1 MSDHQSIRVRDEWF
15 SRAKYPDR
23 IEHCLGFEKND
34 KGIRSA
40 YGIPN
45 SSDQGQSKDKKTKYI
60 TTESLATSSA
70 VRNWNGAAQMSTGEF
85 ILLIADDL
93 VPNFEWDLNIEK
105 FISSN
110 CFKDGILK
118 FTDDRFTS
126 LANIHND
133 TLLPRHPGFLRE
145 TYNELGYVFDYNF
158 DSTGP
163 DFDLLIYALANGC
176 LRDARSIKFHHSIG
190 PIYSE
195 NSELI
200 CGCYENK
207 MIRPVRTISQIRMHS
222 RKPSEIESLLEKKW
236 HKSYMFM
243 GNLACINRLSNHF
256 MNSMKSSKKNYP
268 AFLITKSLIKYVLN
282 KFLCP
287 SFWR

>member
-40 YGIPN
+40 YGIIN

-70 VRNWNGAAQMSTGEF
+70 VRNWNSAAQISTGEF

-110 CFKDGILK
+110 GFREGIFK
-118 FTDDRFTS
+118 FTDDRCTS
-126 LANIHND
+126 LANLQND

-145 TYNELGYVFDYNF
+145 TYNKLGYVFDYNF

-190 PIYSE
+190 PIFSE
-195 NSELI
+195 NSKLI

-207 MIRPVRTISQIRMHS
+207 MIRPMRTISQIRMHS

-236 HKSYMFM
+236 HKSYIFM
-243 GNLACINRLSNHF
+243 GHLACINRLSNCF
-256 MNSMKSSKKNYP
+256 INSMKSSKKNYP

>member
-1 MSDHQSIRVRDEWF
+1 MSDYQSIRVRDEWLF
-15 SRAKYPDR
+15 RAKYPDR

-34 KGIRSA
+34 NGIRSV

-45 SSDQGQSKDKKTKYI
+45 SSNQGQSKDKKTKYI

-70 VRNWNGAAQMSTGEF
+70 VRNWNGAAQISTGEF

-93 VPNFEWDLNIEK
+93 VPNFEWDLKIEN
-105 FISSN
+105 FIASN
-110 CFKDGILK
+110 GFRDGIFK
-118 FTDDRFTS
+118 FTDDRCIS
-126 LANIHND
+126 LKNLPND
-133 TLLPRHPGFLRE
+133 TLLPRHPGFLRD
-145 TYNELGYVFDYNF
+145 TYNELGYVFDNSF
-158 DSTGP
+158 ESTGP

-195 NSELI
+195 DSKLM
-200 CGCYENK
+200 CGCYNSK
-207 MIRPVRTISQIRMHS
+207 KSHSVRTISQTRMHS
-222 RKPSEIESLLEKKW
+222 QKQSEIQSLLEKKW
-236 HKSYMFM
+236 HKSYILM
-243 GNLACINRLSNHF
+243 GYLACINRLSNNF
-256 MNSMKSSKKNYP
+256 MNYMKLNKKNYP
-268 AFLITKSLIKYVLN
+268 TSLITKSLVKYVLN

>member
-1 MSDHQSIRVRDEWF
+1 MSDYQSIRVRDEWF

-34 KGIRSA
+34 NGIRSA

-45 SSDQGQSKDKKTKYI
+45 SSNQGQSKDKKTKYI
-60 TTESLATSSA
+60 TTESLTTSSA
-70 VRNWNGAAQMSTGEF
+70 VRNWNGAAQISTGEF

-93 VPNFEWDLNIEK
+93 VPNFEWDLKIEN
-105 FISSN
+105 FITSN
-110 CFKDGILK
+110 GFRDGIFK
-118 FTDDRFTS
+118 FTDDRCAS
-126 LANIHND
+126 LTNLQND
-133 TLLPRHPGFLRE
+133 TLLPRHPGILRD

-163 DFDLLIYALANGC
+163 DFDLLIYALSNGC

-195 NSELI
+195 DSKLI
-200 CGCYENK
+200 CGCHENK
-207 MIRPVRTISQIRMHS
+207 KSLSLRTISQIRMHS
-222 RKPSEIESLLEKKW
+222 QKPSEIESILEKKW
-236 HKSYMFM
+236 HRSYIFM
-243 GNLACINRLSNHF
+243 GNLACINRLSNF
-256 MNSMKSSKKNYP
+256 FINSMKSGKKNYP
-268 AFLITKSLIKYVLN
+268 AILITKSLIKYVLN

>member
-1 MSDHQSIRVRDEWF
+1 MSNYQSIRVRDEWF

-34 KGIRSA
+34 TGIRSV

-45 SSDQGQSKDKKTKYI
+45 SSNQGQSKDKKTKYI
-60 TTESLATSSA
+60 TTESLASSSA
-70 VRNWNGAAQMSTGEF
+70 VRNWNGAAQISTGEF

-93 VPNFEWDLNIEK
+93 VPNFEWDSQIES
-105 FISSN
+105 FITSN
-110 CFKDGILK
+110 DFRDGIFK
-118 FTDDRFTS
+118 FTDDRCVS
-126 LANIHND
+126 LINLPND
-133 TLLPRHPGFLRE
+133 TLLPRHPGFLRD
-145 TYNELGYVFDYNF
+145 TYNELGYVFDNSF

-163 DFDLLIYALANGC
+163 DFDLLIYALSNGY

-195 NSELI
+195 NSELT

-207 MIRPVRTISQIRMHS
+207 MIRPMRTISQIRMHS

-243 GNLACINRLSNHF
+243 GNLACINRLSNNF
-256 MNSMKSSKKNYP
+256 MNYMKLNKKNYP
-268 AFLITKSLIKYVLN
+268 ASLITKSLVKYALN

>member
-1 MSDHQSIRVRDEWF
+1 MSDYQSIRVRDEWF

-23 IEHCLGFEKND
+23 VEHCLGFEKND
-34 KGIRSA
+34 NGIRSA

-45 SSDQGQSKDKKTKYI
+45 ISNQGQSKDKKTRYI

-93 VPNFEWDLNIEK
+93 VPNFDWDLKIEN
-105 FISSN
+105 FIASN
-110 CFKDGILK
+110 SFGDGIFK
-118 FTDDRFTS
+118 FTDDRCTS
-126 LANIHND
+126 LTNLQND
-133 TLLPRHPGFLRE
+133 TLLPRHPGFLRK
-145 TYNELGYVFDYNF
+145 TYNELGYVFDHNF

-163 DFDLLIYALANGC
+163 DFDLLIYALTHGC

-195 NSELI
+195 DLKLI
-200 CGCYENK
+200 CGCYENQK
-207 MIRPVRTISQIRMHS
+207 SHSVRTISQTRMHS
-222 RKPSEIESLLEKKW
+222 QKPSEIKSLLEKKW
-236 HKSYMFM
+236 HKSHIVM
-243 GNLACINRLSNHF
+243 GYLACINRLSNYF
-256 MNSMKSSKKNYP
+256 MNSMKSNKLNNP
-268 AFLITKSLIKYVLN
+268 ASLITKSLVKYVLN

-287 SFWR
+287 SLWR